1 MQIKEQIRK
10 IAVLDV
16 DGESFEVD
24 GHYRGHARKA
34 SWYTVIRVSTRKV
47 HADHLASFPS
57 CDKIRSLIH

>member
-16 DGESFEVD
+16 DGESFEID
-24 GHYRGHARKA
+24 GHYNGDSRKA
-34 SWYTVIRVSTRKV
+34 CWYTVIRSSNRKV

-57 CDKIRSLIH
+57 CEKIRSMIH